1 MRTFNGPGPSE
12 FARLNTQ
19 DIRREFLIDGLFE
32 AGRIHLAATGLDRLI
47 AAGIVPV
54 TELVLEAVPELR
66 ARYFNERRE
75 TGVINI
81 GDAGRVVVDGSEYL
95 LGARECLYIGMG
107 ARDIRFQSCGGTPA
121 VFYLLSCPAHRQLP
135 TTLVTHAD
143 AVIVETGDIR
153 NASKRRIARY
163 IHEHGVQSCQLV
175 MGYTELVE
183 GSVWNTWPAH
193 THARRSE
200 VYLYFDC
207 NGGLITH
214 LLGPPNETRHVIV
227 RDREAVLS
235 PPWSIHSGVGT
246 CSYRFVWGM
255 AGENRAFDDMDPIDV
270 EEFA

>member
-1 MRTFNGPGPSE
+1 
-12 FARLNTQ
+12 
-19 DIRREFLIDGLFE
+19 
-32 AGRIHLAATGLDRLI
+32 
-47 AAGIVPV
+47 
-54 TELVLEAVPELR
+54 
-66 ARYFNERRE
+66 
-75 TGVINI
+75 
-81 GDAGRVVVDGSEYL
+81 
-95 LGARECLYIGMG
+95 
-107 ARDIRFQSCGGTPA
+107 
-121 VFYLLSCPAHRQLP
+121 
-135 TTLVTHAD
+135 
-143 AVIVETGDIR
+143 
-153 NASKRRIARY
+153 
-163 IHEHGVQSCQLV
+163 

-207 NGGLITH
+207 NGGLVTH